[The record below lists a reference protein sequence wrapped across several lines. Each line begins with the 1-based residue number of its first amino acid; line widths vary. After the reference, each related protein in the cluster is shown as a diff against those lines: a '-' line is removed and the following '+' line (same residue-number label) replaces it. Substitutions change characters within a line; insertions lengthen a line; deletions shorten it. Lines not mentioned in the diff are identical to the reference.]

1 MNRLR
6 ILASC
11 AFVMACSSGTQSAPI
26 GGRSSGSGGAS
37 NGSSLAGAISSGS
50 STGGPGAGGFGLGDA
65 AACAGAIAM
74 ARLTPVN
81 LVIMYDK
88 SGSMGDATSNPPFD
102 PNLKW
107 NPCNAGMKA
116 FFADPGSQGLSA
128 SLAFFPADGDLA
140 TACAGPYDV
149 PKVPMTP
156 LTNGASFVTALDM
169 TKPYGGTPT
178 LPALEGAIQYAKQVW
193 QRQPDSLSV
202 VVLVTDGEPGFA
214 VDTQIVSGCLNNDIP
229 HVAAAAQ
236 AALAGTPSIKTYVI
250 GIGAAL
256 DKLDMIAAAGGTGR
270 AMMIAV
276 SDPAQTKAQMQA
288 AFSSIRS
295 ISVPCNLAIPAPP
308 TGSTLDIGAVNVIYT
323 GGGGEKIIGS
333 NPGCAQGV
341 GWQYDLPK
349 APTRIELCP
358 STCAE
363 VQGDTGGKL
372 AVMFGCNTIIVPK

>member
-1 MNRLR
+1 
-6 ILASC
+6 
-11 AFVMACSSGTQSAPI
+11 
-26 GGRSSGSGGAS
+26 
-37 NGSSLAGAISSGS
+37 
-50 STGGPGAGGFGLGDA
+50 
-65 AACAGAIAM
+65 M

-88 SGSMGDATSNPPFD
+88 SGSMGDTTSNPPFD

-128 SLAFFPADGDLA
+128 SLAFFPVDGDLA

-156 LTNGASFVTALDM
+156 LMSGASFVTALDT

-178 LPALEGAIQYAKQVW
+178 LPALEGAVQYAKQVW
-193 QRQPDSLSV
+193 QKEPDSLSV

-214 VDTQIVSGCLNNDIP
+214 VNNQIVAGCPNNDIA
-229 HVAAAAQ
+229 HVAATAQ

-250 GIGAAL
+250 GIGSAL

-270 AMMIAV
+270 AMMVAV
-276 SDPAQTKAQMQA
+276 SDPALTKAQIRA

-308 TGSTLDIGAVNVIYT
+308 AGSALDIGAVNVIYT
-323 GGGGEKIIGS
+323 GSAGEKIIGS

-341 GWQYDLPK
+341 GWQYDQPT

-358 STCAE
+358 STCAD

-372 AVMFGCNTIIVPK
+372 AVMFGCKTIIVPK